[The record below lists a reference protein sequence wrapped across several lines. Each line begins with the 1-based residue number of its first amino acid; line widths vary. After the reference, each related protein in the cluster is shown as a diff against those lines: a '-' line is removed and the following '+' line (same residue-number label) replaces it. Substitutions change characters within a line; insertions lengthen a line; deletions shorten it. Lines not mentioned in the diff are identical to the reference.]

1 MVGAPATLPDLE
13 ALDPAALK
21 ALILAQHQNLVTQHE
36 TLVSRETE
44 IENLKLLILKLRRM
58 QFGRKSEKLDHQI
71 EQLELQ
77 LEDLEAAQTESL
89 ASQTGASS
97 QTTRTPKRPARRPLP
112 DHLPR
117 ETQTYEPEQAACPEC
132 GGTLRK
138 LGEDVSE
145 LLEFVPAR
153 FKVIRIVRPKLSC
166 ADCEHIVQAPAPGR
180 PIDRGLAGPGL
191 LAHVLVS
198 KFAHHLPLYRQAE
211 IYERSGVDLDRST
224 LADWV
229 GGSSRLLA
237 PLVDVLRRYVLSGR
251 KLHADDTPVPVLA
264 PGTGKTKTG
273 RLWTYV
279 RDDRPAGDLSPPA
292 VWFAYSPDRKGEHPQ
307 RHLHDF
313 RGTLQADAFAGFN
326 ALYEDARRGICEA
339 ACMAHIRR
347 KFYDLD
353 QAHASPVAA
362 EALRRIGELY
372 AIESEVRGRAPD
384 ERKQV
389 RQARARPVLDSMR
402 EWFESVRAKLSNKS
416 AVTSAIA
423 YALGRWPAM
432 LRYCDDGLLEIDN
445 NAAERALRAVVL
457 GRKNYLFAGSD
468 SGGERAAAIYS
479 LIGTAKLNGIDPEAY
494 LRDVLTRIADHPVNR
509 IQELLPWNVSS
520 DSSSAS

>member
-1 MVGAPATLPDLE
+1 MVTAPRTLPDLE

-21 ALILAQHQNLVTQHE
+21 ALILAQHE

-71 EQLELQ
+71 QQLELR
-77 LEDLEAAQTESL
+77 LEDLEASQTESIPP
-89 ASQTGASS
+89 QNGALPQS
-97 QTTRTPKRPARRPLP
+97 TRTPRRPARRPLP

-132 GGTLRK
+132 GGTLRR

-166 ADCEHIVQAPAPGR
+166 ADCEHIVQAPAPSR

-198 KFAHHLPLYRQAE
+198 KFSDHLPLYRQSE
-211 IYERSGVDLDRST
+211 IYERSGIDLDRST

-237 PLVDVLRRYVLSGR
+237 PLVGALRRYVLSAK

-292 VWFAYSPDRKGEHPQ
+292 V
-307 RHLHDF
+307 
-313 RGTLQADAFAGFN
+313 
-326 ALYEDARRGICEA
+326 
-339 ACMAHIRR
+339 
-347 KFYDLD
+347 
-353 QAHASPVAA
+353 
-362 EALRRIGELY
+362 
-372 AIESEVRGRAPD
+372 
-384 ERKQV
+384 
-389 RQARARPVLDSMR
+389 
-402 EWFESVRAKLSNKS
+402 
-416 AVTSAIA
+416 
-423 YALGRWPAM
+423 
-432 LRYCDDGLLEIDN
+432 
-445 NAAERALRAVVL
+445 
-457 GRKNYLFAGSD
+457 
-468 SGGERAAAIYS
+468 
-479 LIGTAKLNGIDPEAY
+479 
-494 LRDVLTRIADHPVNR
+494 
-509 IQELLPWNVSS
+509 
-520 DSSSAS
+520 